1 MPRDLFVRNK
11 LSTIFIDLNDGITP
25 AQLRFNVNQL
35 AGNFRLDWITT
46 YKRLI

>member
-25 AQLRFNVNQL
+25 AQLRFNVSQL
-35 AGNFRLDWITT
+35 AGNFRLDWITP